1 MIMKLQTTY
10 KPKDYYEL
18 IKDEVPLSLGV
29 LRLIC
34 NNFEKLNKNSK
45 KKLMQRLG
53 IIRMLEQN
61 KKNYQ
66 EKINKDEKIR
76 FKKEVEIIEIFQRN
90 NI

>member
-34 NNFEKLNKNSK
+34 NNFEKFFT
-45 KKLMQRLG
+45 
-53 IIRMLEQN
+53 IT
-61 KKNYQ
+61 
-66 EKINKDEKIR
+66 KI
-76 FKKEVEIIEIFQRN
+76 
-90 NI
+90 